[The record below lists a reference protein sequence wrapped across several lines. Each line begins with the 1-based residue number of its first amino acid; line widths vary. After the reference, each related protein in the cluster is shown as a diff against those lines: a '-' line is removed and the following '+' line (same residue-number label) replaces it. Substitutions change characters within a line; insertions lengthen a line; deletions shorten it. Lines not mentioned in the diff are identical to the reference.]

1 MAALV
6 SEGMGAVIPSHRFI
20 GFAAAKAGTKTSPQT
35 PPWAHG
41 LFFRGDTYMSAAH
54 LQCTIAPLNATVR
67 TRE

>member
-35 PPWAHG
+35 PPWAVVSQ
-41 LFFRGDTYMSAAH
+41 FEIQR
-54 LQCTIAPLNATVR
+54 P
-67 TRE
+67 